1 MYTSRSKA
9 GLGRLL
15 LVLCLV
21 AAPRMSVSAQ
31 TGAGATAAAAS
42 GPAPQQPVDTRD
54 DDGGS
59 KLGWLGLLGLAGL
72 LGLRRKDPVVRREAT
87 TYETTG
93 AGRR

>member
-1 MYTSRSKA
+1 MHTSRSKA

-21 AAPRMSVSAQ
+21 AAPRLSVSAQ
-31 TGAGATAAAAS
+31 TGAGATAAAS
-42 GPAPQQPVDTRD
+42 VPAQPVDTRD

-72 LGLRRKDPVVRREAT
+72 LGLRRKDPVVRRET
-87 TYETTG
+87 TNYETTG